1 MEFNAL
7 LKKSR
12 VEHGMTQQQ
21 VADKIGID
29 KSTYCGYETGKRQ
42 PDPRRIVQIAKAL
55 GVSPNVFF
63 DSENE
68 KTPIP
73 STEGMGEKISVD
85 ELTDILLKLGF
96 ITQDEDLSDSDLR
109 FLISVGE
116 VIRSWFAKKE

>member
-1 MEFNAL
+1 
-7 LKKSR
+7 
-12 VEHGMTQQQ
+12 MTQQQ